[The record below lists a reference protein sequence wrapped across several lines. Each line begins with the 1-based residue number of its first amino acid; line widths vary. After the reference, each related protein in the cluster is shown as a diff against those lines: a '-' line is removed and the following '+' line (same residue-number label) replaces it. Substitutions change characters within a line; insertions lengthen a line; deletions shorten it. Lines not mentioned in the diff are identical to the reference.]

1 MTASPDTMKQT
12 NPRRTGMV
20 VAWVATLSLIV
31 TLGAQTA
38 DGQAPRVPLAQD
50 WSHRHLIYSAP
61 ATVEQARRLQT
72 EPRYWHQ
79 WIRRHGGSAASIDA
93 AAQVLEDVLLR
104 RTDKGHAT
112 LRAG

>member
-1 MTASPDTMKQT
+1 MSASPDTMKPT
-12 NPRRTGMV
+12 NPRRRGMV

-61 ATVEQARRLQT
+61 ATVEQALRFQND
-72 EPRYWHQ
+72 PRYWHQ
-79 WIRRHGGSAASIDA
+79 WIQRHGAGAASIDA
-93 AAQVLEDVLLR
+93 AERALAAALL
-104 RTDKGHAT
+104 
-112 LRAG
+112 